1 MVTWKEFA
9 NEAPG
14 IADIFVRRHT
24 ATGNLCMLG
33 TLRADGFPRISPV
46 EPRIF
51 EDQLVVVGMPNTTK
65 FNDLGRDP
73 RLCLHT
79 ATVDTHVSEGDVKLW
94 AEAHN
99 LQDKALHRR
108 FADDLFAESGFDLRG
123 EEFDP
128 FYVADI
134 TGASSVELID
144 NQLVIAIWKPGEEVQ
159 KVTKT

>member
-9 NEAPG
+9 AEAPG

-33 TLRADGFPRISPV
+33 TLRADGYPRISPV

-65 FNDLGRDP
+65 FNDLGRNP

-79 ATVDTHVSEGDVKLW
+79 ATVDTYVSEGDVKLW

-99 LQDKALHRR
+99 LQDKDLHRR

>member
-1 MVTWKEFA
+1 MATWQEFA
-9 NEAPG
+9 DEAPG
-14 IADIFVRRHT
+14 IAEIFVRRHA

-33 TLRADGFPRISPV
+33 TLRADGYPRISPV

-65 FNDLGRDP
+65 FDDLGRDP
-73 RLCLHT
+73 RFCLHT
-79 ATVDTHVSEGDVKLW
+79 ATVDTYVSEGDVKLW

-99 LQDKALHRR
+99 HQDKWLHRR

-144 NQLVIAIWKPGEEVQ
+144 NRLVIAIWKPGEEVQ
-159 KVTKT
+159 RVTKT

>member
-9 NEAPG
+9 DEAPG
-14 IADIFVRRHT
+14 IADIFVRRYS

-33 TLRADGFPRISPV
+33 TLRADGYPRISPV

-79 ATVDTHVSEGDVKLW
+79 ATVDTYVSEGDVKLW

-99 LQDKALHRR
+99 IQDKALHGR

-159 KVTKT
+159 RVTKT

>member
-1 MVTWKEFA
+1 MVTWQEFA
-9 NEAPG
+9 AEAPG

-33 TLRADGFPRISPV
+33 TLRADGYPRISPV

-65 FNDLGRDP
+65 FNDLGRNP

-79 ATVDTHVSEGDVKLW
+79 ATVDTYVSEGDVKLW

-99 LQDKALHRR
+99 LQDKDLHRR